1 MINDT
6 RRTYLPVYVSTENV
20 YFSQGILFLLEE
32 LFEDEF
38 NGDVTISLV
47 NKSVEAD
54 LIVQVQSLEK
64 KHLTGSIVNS
74 FEPTTIIN
82 SGFSIKNG

>member
-1 MINDT
+1 
-6 RRTYLPVYVSTENV
+6 VV
-20 YFSQGILFLLEE
+20 FLLEE

-38 NGDVTISLV
+38 SGNITVSLV

-64 KHLTGSIVNS
+64 KPLTGSIVND
-74 FEPTTIIN
+74 FAPTMTIN
-82 SGFSIKNG
+82 LSSSRKSG

>member
-1 MINDT
+1 MYIF
-6 RRTYLPVYVSTENV
+6 
-20 YFSQGILFLLEE
+20 FSGILFLLEE

-64 KHLTGSIVNS
+64 KHLTGSTVNS
-74 FEPTTIIN
+74 FEPITIIN